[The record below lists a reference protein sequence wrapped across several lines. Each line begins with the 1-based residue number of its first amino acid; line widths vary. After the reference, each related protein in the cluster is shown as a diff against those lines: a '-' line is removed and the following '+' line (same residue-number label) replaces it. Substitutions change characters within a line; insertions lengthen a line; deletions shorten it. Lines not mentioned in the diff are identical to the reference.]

1 VIPDLAEIEVGQ
13 LTKVSKPGFVGFLV
27 DGDVGHAVNVEI
39 EFVRVTRTLGN

>member
-1 VIPDLAEIEVGQ
+1 
-13 LTKVSKPGFVGFLV
+13 VSKPGFVGFLV